1 MVGAFVDGLVE
12 GFVEG
17 FVEGLAVGV
26 VEGFTEGFVLGVVE
40 GLVLGVVEGLV
51 LGLVVGVGVIVVGA
65 VPGIRTPKV
74 GTPGPIELTARTRT
88 KRAVLFRLT
97 VKVLVVTGKVATLV
111 HFKPSGEVSTTY
123 FKICLVL
130 LPIAGIQLN
139 FAVVLVITSACITG
153 AGAAGCGTPEATA
166 EAGPVPI
173 WLTAKTLKK

>member
-1 MVGAFVDGLVE
+1 MVGVGLVVGALVD

-17 FVEGLAVGV
+17 FVEGLVEGLVVGV
-26 VEGFTEGFVLGVVE
+26 AEGFTDGLVLGVVEGFVLGVVE

-51 LGLVVGVGVIVVGA
+51 LGEVVGVGVTEVGA
-65 VPGIRTPKV
+65 VPGMRTPKV

-88 KRAVLFRLT
+88 KSAVLFLLT

-139 FAVVLVITSACITG
+139 FAVVLVITRACMTG
-153 AGAAGCGTPEATA
+153 AGAAG
-166 EAGPVPI
+166 
-173 WLTAKTLKK
+173 